1 MEKSPVEISI
11 PRRRKTMGCIYRR
24 KGILWIKYYSDG
36 KPFYESTDGDDR
48 QVAEDLLEKREGE
61 VGRGDVPKANFR
73 KVTFEDLAKDYL
85 ADYVIQDN
93 KTLGKAE
100 CCVEHLRSMFGGRKA
115 IKITTPLITKYIQM
129 RLAAG
134 KANAT
139 INRELAA
146 LKRMYNIAFLE
157 RTPPNVPFVP
167 FIPML
172 KERNTRKGYFK
183 HQEYLKLLNVSP
195 KWLKPVITFAY
206 RTGWRREEILSLIW
220 EQVDLDEGTVDLDP
234 GEQKNEE
241 ARTLY
246 LEEDLLEILENLYEG
261 RKPDCSFVF
270 QRDGEKIGDF
280 RIEWDEAC
288 EKTGLWAWDD
298 KKGRMAPTKI
308 FHDFRRTAIR
318 NMLRAGILE
327 KVAMKISGHKT
338 RSVFDRYNITAGNDL
353 KEAADKRKAYDEF
366 QTSRLQRRLQS
377 ASDKKKAADELSATR

>member
-1 MEKSPVEISI
+1 
-11 PRRRKTMGCIYRR
+11 MGCIYWRN
-24 KGILWIKYYSDG
+24 GVLWVKYYSDG
-36 KPFYESTDGDDR
+36 RPFYESTGGDDR
-48 QVAEDLLEKREGE
+48 QEAEDLLEKREGE

-73 KVTFEDLAKDYL
+73 KVTFDDLAKDYL

-115 IKITTPLITKYIQM
+115 IKITTPLITKYIEK
-129 RLAAG
+129 RLEQG

-172 KERNTRKGYFK
+172 KERNVRKGYFK
-183 HQEYLKLLNVSP
+183 HQDYLSLLNFMP
-195 KWLKPVITFAY
+195 AWLEPVITFAY

-220 EQVDLDEGTVDLDP
+220 EQVDLDERTVRLEPGDP
-234 GEQKNEE
+234 KNEA
-241 ARTLY
+241 ARDIY
-246 LEEDLLEILENLYEG
+246 LEEDLFELLQKLYQN
-261 RKPDCSFVF
+261 RKPGCPYVF
-270 QRDGEKIGDF
+270 HRDGERIDDF
-280 RIEWDEAC
+280 RVEWDNAC
-288 EKTGLWAWDD
+288 EKIGLWAWDE

-308 FHDFRRTAIR
+308 FHDLRRTAVR

-338 RSVFDRYNITAGNDL
+338 RSVFDRYNITAGDDL
-353 KEAADKRKAYDEF
+353 KEAADKRKVYDEHL
-366 QTSRLQRRLQS
+366 TSRLQRRLQ
-377 ASDKKKAADELSATR
+377 AAAEKKKAADDMSATH